1 MLKHKRSP
9 ISMIEERLISVI
21 QNQSGFLFFLL
32 PVVPK
37 RMLFRLHKAAVAV
50 DGTGVQG
57 RLKLSELIVRKRDV
71 GGTQVLK
78 NSFQILGAGDA

>member
-1 MLKHKRSP
+1 
-9 ISMIEERLISVI
+9 MIEERLISVI

-71 GGTQVLK
+71 GAPRFSRIRSRFLEPGIGTT
-78 NSFQILGAGDA
+78 LGYL